1 MKIRK
6 VLFTFMLFG
15 LINNNVLAAQLPK
28 KSSADSRMQ
37 TQVYKANDVTVI
49 KAKVGFATAISFSKE
64 EHVIDIAVGFNGWEI
79 VDNNNVIYL
88 KPVALGSADSAIEPQ
103 LNEWNTNLLITTN
116 KRQYA
121 FDLILADNDYKANAY
136 FVNFNYPNEEAQALA
151 KARAEAQKKA
161 AEAEE
166 KAIEKRLND
175 ELSKFTVPKNWDYS
189 MLVGNDSRII
199 APSFAYDD
207 GIRTYLGFDNTKSI
221 PAVFYYQGDTEMMS
235 NTTQKQQGNYSVII
249 VHKTAERFILRS
261 GEQVVG
267 VINYGFGKNKSN
279 EINTSNTNIERVIR

>member
-1 MKIRK
+1 LSSNKLSKTRGEFIMKIRK

-116 KRQYA
+116 KRQY
-121 FDLILADNDYKANAY
+121 
-136 FVNFNYPNEEAQALA
+136 
-151 KARAEAQKKA
+151 
-161 AEAEE
+161 
-166 KAIEKRLND
+166 
-175 ELSKFTVPKNWDYS
+175 
-189 MLVGNDSRII
+189 
-199 APSFAYDD
+199 
-207 GIRTYLGFDNTKSI
+207 
-221 PAVFYYQGDTEMMS
+221 
-235 NTTQKQQGNYSVII
+235 
-249 VHKTAERFILRS
+249 
-261 GEQVVG
+261 
-267 VINYGFGKNKSN
+267 
-279 EINTSNTNIERVIR
+279 